1 MSIYSGTDHSH
12 EPNTKGERIMIT
24 YTEKQIAELD
34 KFYKHPRNLV
44 DLFEDTAARWSDR
57 NAIGTKNP
65 ATKQYEWISYKHL
78 AERINSARGGL
89 HQLGVNKGDAVGVII
104 GNSVEWYVLENAS
117 HGLGAMFVPMYEKE
131 LMKTWQYI
139 IRDSGLQY
147 LFVKDEILFAKIK
160 HFKDEIENL
169 KEIFIIY
176 GEGKNSLKALEET
189 GKNHPVNSYKPHWSE
204 PAELI
209 YTSGTTGDPKGVLL
223 SHGNLSACSQSG
235 YHIFPDLNETS
246 VSLAILPWAHS
257 YGLSA
262 ELHNFMQFGGA
273 IALMESVDTL
283 AEDFIKVRPTYL
295 IAVPKVFNKIYDGIQ
310 AKMHEEGGFKKMLFD
325 MTCAEAAKCRSKTHK
340 SLKLKILDK
349 IVFSKIRER
358 FGGRLTGVLTASAVM
373 NPDIAMFF
381 ADLGI
386 PTYDAYG
393 LTETSPAI
401 TMNSPLLGNK
411 YGSVGK
417 CVENMHVKIDS
428 SVADNVSDDGEIIV
442 YGAHVMMGYHN
453 KPEQTAQIMM
463 KDNWNGF
470 PGIRTGDQ
478 GRFDNEGFLYITGR
492 FKDEYKLSNGKYIHP
507 ESIETDIKL
516 VHNIANAFIW
526 GDGKAYNV
534 AVIVPDFATMKKD
547 DRIAK
552 WAQGSSAEVVKNKN
566 IQDFLSEEIKRH
578 LKKSY
583 GGYEI
588 PQKFIFASEDF
599 TLENGLVTQTM
610 KLKRKEVLKTYSTE
624 IEQLHKESEG

>member
-1 MSIYSGTDHSH
+1 
-12 EPNTKGERIMIT
+12 MIV
-24 YTEKQIAELD
+24 YTEKQIEELD

-44 DLFEDTAARWSDR
+44 DLFEDTAAKWGDR
-57 NAIGTKNP
+57 NAIGTKNLT
-65 ATKQYEWISYKHL
+65 TKQYEWITYKHL
-78 AERINSARGGL
+78 AERINNARGGL

-104 GNSVEWYVLENAS
+104 GNSVEWYVFENAS
-117 HGLGAMFVPMYEKE
+117 QGLGAMFVPMYENE
-131 LMKTWQYI
+131 LMKIWQYI
-139 IRDSGLQY
+139 IKDSGLKY
-147 LFVKDEILFAKIK
+147 LFVKDEKLFEKIK
-160 HFKDEIENL
+160 HFKDEIESL
-169 KEIFIIY
+169 KDIFIIY
-176 GEGKNSLKALEET
+176 GEGPNSLQALEEA
-189 GKNHPVNSYKPHWSE
+189 GKKNPVKSHKPHWAE

-209 YTSGTTGDPKGVLL
+209 YTSGTTGEPKGVLL
-223 SHGNLSACSQSG
+223 SHGNLSACSQAG
-235 YHIFPDLNETS
+235 YHIYPALNENS
-246 VSLAILPWAHS
+246 ISLAILPWAHS

-283 AEDFIKVRPTYL
+283 AEDFLKVRPTYL
-295 IAVPKVFNKIYDGIQ
+295 IAVPKVFNRIYDGIQ
-310 AKMHEEGGFKKMLFD
+310 AKMHADGGLKKMLFD
-325 MTCAEAAKCRSKTHK
+325 MTCREAVKCRGKENK
-340 SLKLKILDK
+340 SLKFKILDK

-358 FGGRLTGVLTASAVM
+358 FGGKLTGVLTASAVM
-373 NPDIAMFF
+373 NPEIAMFF

-401 TMNSPLLGNK
+401 TMNSPLLGNR

-417 CVENMHVKIDS
+417 CVENMHVKIDK
-428 SVADNVSDDGEIIV
+428 SVTDDDSDDGEIIV

-453 KPEQTAQIMM
+453 KPDETAKIMM
-463 KDNWNGF
+463 KDNWKGF

-478 GRFDNEGFLYITGR
+478 GRLTDDGFLYITGR

-516 VHNIANAFIW
+516 LHNITNAFVW
-526 GDGKAYNV
+526 GEGKAYNI

-552 WAQGSSAEVVKNKN
+552 WAQGSPREVVKDKN
-566 IQDFLSEEIKRH
+566 IQYFLSEEIKRH

-588 PQKFIFASEDF
+588 PQKFIFTSEDF

-610 KLKRKEVLKTYSTE
+610 KLKRKEALKAYSTE
-624 IEQLHKESEG
+624 IEKLY

>member
-1 MSIYSGTDHSH
+1 
-12 EPNTKGERIMIT
+12 MIT
-24 YTEKQIAELD
+24 YTEKQIEELD

-44 DLFEDTAARWSDR
+44 DLFEDTAAKWGDR
-57 NAIGTKNP
+57 NAIGTKNLT
-65 ATKQYEWISYKHL
+65 TKQYEWITYKHL
-78 AERINSARGGL
+78 AERINNARGGL
-89 HQLGVNKGDAVGVII
+89 RQLGVNKGDAVGVII

-131 LMKTWQYI
+131 LLKIWQYI
-139 IRDSGLQY
+139 IKDSGLKY
-147 LFVKDEILFAKIK
+147 LFVKDEKLFEKIK

-176 GEGKNSLKALEET
+176 GEGTNSLKTLEEI
-189 GKNHPVNSYKPHWSE
+189 GAKNPIQSYKPHWSE

-209 YTSGTTGDPKGVLL
+209 YTSGTTGEPKGVCL

-235 YHIFPDLNETS
+235 YHIFPVLNENST
-246 VSLAILPWAHS
+246 SLAILPWAHS

-283 AEDFIKVRPTYL
+283 AEDFLKVRPTYL

-310 AKMHEEGGFKKMLFD
+310 AKMHAEGGLKKMLFD
-325 MTCAEAAKCRSKTHK
+325 MTCREAVK
-340 SLKLKILDK
+340 SRGKVNKSVKFKILDK

-401 TMNSPLLGNK
+401 TMNSPLLGNR

-417 CVENMHVKIDS
+417 CVENMHVKIDKS
-428 SVADNVSDDGEIIV
+428 IADDESGDGEIIA

-453 KPEQTAQIMM
+453 KPGETTQVMM
-463 KDNWNGF
+463 KDNWQGF

-478 GRFDNEGFLYITGR
+478 GRLTDDGFLYITGR

-516 VHNIANAFIW
+516 LHNIANAFVW
-526 GDGKAYNV
+526 GDGRAYNI

-552 WAQGSSAEVVKNKN
+552 WAQGSSQEVVKDKN
-566 IQDFLSEEIKRH
+566 IQDFLSEGIKRH

-610 KLKRKEVLKTYSTE
+610 KLKRKEALKVYLTE
-624 IEQLHKESEG
+624 IEKLY

>member
-1 MSIYSGTDHSH
+1 
-12 EPNTKGERIMIT
+12 MIT
-24 YTEKQIAELD
+24 YTEKQIEELD
-34 KFYKHPRNLV
+34 KYYKHPRNLV
-44 DLFEDTAARWSDR
+44 DLFEDTAAKWGDR

-65 ATKQYEWISYKHL
+65 ATKQYEWITYKHL
-78 AERINSARGGL
+78 AERINHARGGL
-89 HQLGVNKGDAVGVII
+89 QSLGVSRGDAVGVIL

-131 LMKTWQYI
+131 LMKIWQYI
-139 IRDSGLQY
+139 IRDSSLKY
-147 LFVKDEILFAKIK
+147 LFVKDEKLYEKIK

-169 KEIFIIY
+169 KEIFIVY
-176 GEGKNSLKALEET
+176 GNGANSLGALEEA
-189 GKNHPVNSYKPHWSE
+189 GKKNPVASYKPHWSE
-204 PAELI
+204 AAELI
-209 YTSGTTGDPKGVLL
+209 YTSGTTGEPKGVCL
-223 SHGNLSACSQSG
+223 SHGNLSACSQAG
-235 YHIFPDLNETS
+235 YHIFPDLNEKS
-246 VSLAILPWAHS
+246 ISLAILPWAHT

-283 AEDFIKVRPTYL
+283 AEDFSKVRPTYL

-310 AKMHEEGGFKKMLFD
+310 AKMHEEGGIKKMLFD
-325 MTCAEAAKCRSKTHK
+325 MTCREAAKGRGRADK

-358 FGGRLTGVLTASAVM
+358 FGGRLSGVLTASAVM
-373 NPDIAMFF
+373 NPEIAMFF

-401 TMNSPLLGNK
+401 TMNSPLLGNR

-417 CVENMHVKIDS
+417 CVENMHVKIDRS
-428 SVADNVSDDGEIIV
+428 VSDDEGDEGEIIA

-453 KPEQTAQIMM
+453 KPQQTAQVMM
-463 KDNWNGF
+463 KDNWMGF
-470 PGIRTGDQ
+470 PGIRTGDK
-478 GRFDNEGFLYITGR
+478 GRLSEDGFLYITGR

-507 ESIETDIKL
+507 ESIENDIKL
-516 VHNIANAFIW
+516 MHNIANAFLW
-526 GDGKAYNV
+526 GEGKAYNI
-534 AVIVPDFATMKKD
+534 AVIVPDFVTMKKD
-547 DRIAK
+547 ERIAK
-552 WAQGSSAEVVKNKN
+552 WAQGSPQEVVRDKN
-566 IQDFLSEEIKRH
+566 IQDFLTAEITKH
-578 LKKSY
+578 LRKSY

-588 PQKFIFASEDF
+588 PLKFVFASEDF

-610 KLKRKEVLKTYSTE
+610 KLKRNQVFQAYSTE
-624 IEQLHKESEG
+624 IEKLYQE

>member
-1 MSIYSGTDHSH
+1 
-12 EPNTKGERIMIT
+12 MIR
-24 YTEKQIAELD
+24 YTEKQIEELD

-44 DLFEDTAARWSDR
+44 DLFEDTVARWGDR
-57 NAIGTKNP
+57 NAIGTKNRD
-65 ATKQYEWISYKHL
+65 TKQYEWITYRQL
-78 AERINSARGGL
+78 AERINEVRGGIN
-89 HQLGVNKGDAVGVII
+89 QLGIIRGDAIGVII
-104 GNSVEWYVLENAS
+104 GNSVEWYVLENAA
-117 HGLGAMFVPMYEKE
+117 HGLGAIFVPMYEKE

-139 IRDSGLQY
+139 VRNSGIKY
-147 LFVKDEILFAKIK
+147 LFVKDEELFEQIRY
-160 HFKDEIENL
+160 FKDEIKTL
-169 KEIFIIY
+169 KEVFIIY
-176 GEGKNSLKALEET
+176 GEGLNSLKALEEA
-189 GKNHPVNSYKPHWSE
+189 GKKRPVKSYKPHWTE
-204 PAELI
+204 PADLI
-209 YTSGTTGDPKGVLL
+209 YTSGTTGEPKGVLL

-235 YHIFPDLNETS
+235 YHIFPDLNENS

-283 AEDFIKVRPTYL
+283 AEDLLEVKPTFL

-310 AKMHEEGGFKKMLFD
+310 AKMHEEGGLKKLLFD
-325 MTCAEAAKCRSKTHK
+325 MSCKEAVKCRGRATK
-340 SLKLKILDK
+340 SVKLKIFDK

-358 FGGRLTGVLTASAVM
+358 FGGRLKGVLTASAVM
-373 NPDIAMFF
+373 NPQIAMFF

-393 LTETSPAI
+393 LTETAPAI
-401 TMNSPLLGNK
+401 TMNSPLRGNR

-417 CVENMHVKIDS
+417 CVENMHVKIDKS
-428 SVADNVSDDGEIIV
+428 FLSDDSPDGEIIA

-453 KPEQTAQIMM
+453 KPEKTAEIMM

-478 GRFDNEGFLYITGR
+478 GHLTSDGFLYITGR

-516 VHNIANAFIW
+516 LRNIANAFVY
-526 GDGKAYNV
+526 GEGKAYNI
-534 AVIVPDFATMKKD
+534 AIIVPDFAMMKKD

-552 WAQGSSAEVVKNKN
+552 WAQGLPQEVVNNEKVQK
-566 IQDFLSEEIKRH
+566 FLSDEIKRH
-578 LKKSY
+578 LEKSY
-583 GGYEI
+583 GSYEI
-588 PQKFIFASEDF
+588 PRKFILASEDF
-599 TLENGLVTQTM
+599 TLENGSLTQTM
-610 KLKRKEVLKTYSTE
+610 KLKRKEVLRTYLKD
-624 IEQLHKESEG
+624 IEKLY

>member
-1 MSIYSGTDHSH
+1 MLKYSQ
-12 EPNTKGERIMIT
+12 
-24 YTEKQIAELD
+24 KQIEELD

-44 DLFEDTAARWSDR
+44 DLFEDTVTKWGER

-65 ATKQYEWISYKHL
+65 QTKAYEWITYQKL
-78 AERINSARGGL
+78 AERINHVRSAI
-89 HQLGVNKGDAVGVII
+89 HQLGINKGDAVGVII
-104 GNSVEWYVLENAS
+104 GNSVEWYALENAS
-117 HGLGAMFVPMYEKE
+117 HGLGAIFVPMYEKE

-139 IRDSGLQY
+139 VRDSGVKY
-147 LFVKDEILFAKIK
+147 LFVKDEKIAEQVK
-160 HFKDEIENL
+160 HFKGEIETL
-169 KEIFIIY
+169 KEIFTIY
-176 GEGKNSLKALEET
+176 GDGEKSLKGLEEA
-189 GKNHPVNSYKPHWSE
+189 GRQNPVPSYKPHWSE

-209 YTSGTTGDPKGVLL
+209 YTSGTTGEPKGVLL

-235 YHIFPDLNETS
+235 YHIVPSLNEKA

-273 IALMESVDTL
+273 VALMESVDTL
-283 AEDFIKVRPTYL
+283 AEDLLKVKPTFL

-310 AKMHEEGGFKKMLFD
+310 AKMHEEGGIKKKLFD
-325 MTCAEAAKCRSKTHK
+325 LTCEEAVRCRGKATK

-358 FGGRLTGVLTASAVM
+358 FGGRLEGVLTASAVM
-373 NPDIAMFF
+373 NPQIAMFF

-401 TMNSPLLGNK
+401 TMNSPLWGNR

-417 CVENMHVKIDS
+417 CVENMHVRIDKS
-428 SVADNVSDDGEIIV
+428 LTGEESEEGEILA

-453 KPEQTAQIMM
+453 KPKLNSEVMLQDT
-463 KDNWNGF
+463 WNGF

-478 GRFDNEGFLYITGR
+478 GRLTADGFLYITGR
-492 FKDEYKLSNGKYIHP
+492 YKDEYKLSNGKYIHP

-516 VHNIANAFIW
+516 IRNIANAFVW
-526 GDGKAYNV
+526 GEGRDYNI
-534 AVIVPDFATMKKD
+534 AVIVPDFEAMKKD
-547 DRIAK
+547 ERISN
-552 WAQGSSAEVVKNKN
+552 WAQGSPQEVAQNKN
-566 IQDFLSEEIKRH
+566 VQDFLSAEIKKH
-578 LKKSY
+578 LQKSF

-588 PQKFIFASEDF
+588 PQRFLFTGEDF
-599 TLENGLVTQTM
+599 SLENGLVTQTM
-610 KLKRKEVLKTYSTE
+610 KLKRNVALRTYLKE
-624 IEQLHKESEG
+624 IEKLY

>member
-1 MSIYSGTDHSH
+1 
-12 EPNTKGERIMIT
+12 MIQ
-24 YTEKQIAELD
+24 YTAKQIEELD

-44 DLFEDTAARWSDR
+44 DLFEDTAAKWGDR
-57 NAIGTKNP
+57 NAIGTKNLQ
-65 ATKQYEWISYKHL
+65 TRQYEWITYKQL
-78 AERINSARGGL
+78 AERINNARSGI
-89 HQLGVNKGDAVGVII
+89 HQLGINKGDAVGVII
-104 GNSVEWYVLENAS
+104 SNSVEWYVLENAA
-117 HGLGAMFVPMYEKE
+117 HGLGAIFVPMYEKE
-131 LMKTWQYI
+131 LMRTWQYI
-139 IRDSGLQY
+139 IKDSGIKY
-147 LFVKDEILFAKIK
+147 LFVKDEKIFNQIQ
-160 HFKDEIENL
+160 HFRNEIENL

-176 GEGKNSLKALEET
+176 GEGKNSLKALEEA
-189 GKNHPVNSYKPHWSE
+189 GKNKPVKSYKPHWSE

-209 YTSGTTGDPKGVLL
+209 YTSGTTGEPKGVLL

-235 YHIFPDLNETS
+235 YHIFPDLNENT

-262 ELHNFMQFGGA
+262 ELHNLMQFGGA
-273 IALMESVDTL
+273 IALMESVNTL
-283 AEDFIKVRPTYL
+283 AEDFLKVHPTYL

-310 AKMHEEGGFKKMLFD
+310 AKMHQEGGIAKKLFD
-325 MTCAEAAKCRSKTHK
+325 MTCEEAKKCRGQSNK

-358 FGGRLTGVLTASAVM
+358 FGGRLSGVLTASAVM
-373 NPDIAMFF
+373 NPEIAMFF

-401 TMNSPLLGNK
+401 TMNSPLMGNR

-417 CVENMHVKIDS
+417 CVENMHVVIDKS
-428 SVADNVSDDGEIIV
+428 RTGGDSDEGEIIV

-453 KPEQTAQIMM
+453 KPEQTAEIMM
-463 KDNWNGF
+463 TDHWNGF
-470 PGIRTGDQ
+470 PGIHTGDQ
-478 GRFDNEGFLYITGR
+478 GRLTEDGYLYITGR

-516 VHNIANAFIW
+516 IHNIANAFVW
-526 GDGKAYNV
+526 GEGREYNI
-534 AVIVPDFATMKKD
+534 AIIVPDFETMKKD

-552 WAQGSSAEVVKNKN
+552 WAQGPPEEVVNNKN

-588 PQKFIFASEDF
+588 PQRYIFVSEDF

-610 KLKRKEVLKTYSTE
+610 KLKRNVAQKAYIKE
-624 IEQLHKESEG
+624 IEKLY

>member
-1 MSIYSGTDHSH
+1 MLA
-12 EPNTKGERIMIT
+12 

-44 DLFEDTAARWSDR
+44 DLFEDTAAKLGDR
-57 NAIGTKNP
+57 NAIGTKNLT
-65 ATKQYEWISYKHL
+65 TKQYEWITYKHL
-78 AERINSARGGL
+78 AERINNARGGL

-131 LMKTWQYI
+131 LMKIWQYI
-139 IRDSGLQY
+139 IKDSGLKY
-147 LFVKDEILFAKIK
+147 LFVKDEKLFEKIK

-176 GEGKNSLKALEET
+176 GEGKNSLKALEEA
-189 GKNHPVNSYKPHWSE
+189 GKKSQVKSYKPHWAE

-209 YTSGTTGDPKGVLL
+209 YTSGTTGEPKGVVL
-223 SHGNLSACSQSG
+223 SHGNLSACSQAG
-235 YHIFPDLNETS
+235 YHIYPNLNENS

-310 AKMHEEGGFKKMLFD
+310 AKMHEEGGLKKMLFD
-325 MTCAEAAKCRSKTHK
+325 MTCGEAVKCRGKENK
-340 SLKLKILDK
+340 SLKFKILDK

-381 ADLGI
+381 GDLGI

-401 TMNSPLLGNK
+401 TMNSPRGNR

-417 CVENMHVKIDS
+417 CVENMHVKIDK
-428 SVADNVSDDGEIIV
+428 SVADDESGDGEIIA

-453 KPEQTAQIMM
+453 KPDQTAQIMM
-463 KDNWNGF
+463 KDNWQGF

-478 GRFDNEGFLYITGR
+478 GRLTDDGFLYITGR

-516 VHNIANAFIW
+516 LHNIANAFVW
-526 GDGKAYNV
+526 GEGKSYNI
-534 AVIVPDFATMKKD
+534 AVIVPDFTTMKKD

-552 WAQGSSAEVVKNKN
+552 WAQGNPREVVKDKN
-566 IQDFLSEEIKRH
+566 IQEFLSEEIKRH

-588 PQKFIFASEDF
+588 PQKFVFATEDF

-610 KLKRKEVLKTYSTE
+610 KLKRNAALKAYSTE
-624 IEQLHKESEG
+624 IDQLY

>member
-1 MSIYSGTDHSH
+1 
-12 EPNTKGERIMIT
+12 MIT
-24 YTEKQIAELD
+24 YTEKQIEELD

-44 DLFEDTAARWSDR
+44 DLFEDTAAKWGDR
-57 NAIGTKNP
+57 NAIGTKNLT
-65 ATKQYEWISYKHL
+65 TKQYEWITYKLL
-78 AERINSARGGL
+78 AERINNTRGGL
-89 HQLGVNKGDAVGVII
+89 HQLGVNKGDAIGVII

-131 LMKTWQYI
+131 LMKIWQYI
-139 IRDSGLQY
+139 IKDSGLKY
-147 LFVKDEILFAKIK
+147 LFVKDEKLFEKIK

-176 GEGKNSLKALEET
+176 GEGPNSLKTLEEA
-189 GKNHPVNSYKPHWSE
+189 GKKNPVKSYKPHWSE

-209 YTSGTTGDPKGVLL
+209 YTSGTTGEPKGVCL

-235 YHIFPDLNETS
+235 YHIFPVLNENST
-246 VSLAILPWAHS
+246 SLAILPWAHS

-283 AEDFIKVRPTYL
+283 AEDFIKVMPTYL

-310 AKMHEEGGFKKMLFD
+310 AKMHAEGGFKKMLFD
-325 MTCAEAAKCRSKTHK
+325 MTCAEAVKCRGNANK

-373 NPDIAMFF
+373 TPDIAMFF

-401 TMNSPLLGNK
+401 TMNSPLLGNR
-411 YGSVGK
+411 YGSVGR
-417 CVENMHVKIDS
+417 CVENMHVKIDKS
-428 SVADNVSDDGEIIV
+428 IADDESGDGEIIA

-453 KPEQTAQIMM
+453 KPGETAKVMM

-470 PGIRTGDQ
+470 PGIRTGDK
-478 GRFDNEGFLYITGR
+478 GRLTADGFLYITGR

-516 VHNIANAFIW
+516 LHNIVNAFVW
-526 GDGKAYNV
+526 GEGKAYNI

-552 WAQGSSAEVVKNKN
+552 WAQGSPREVVTDKN
-566 IQDFLSEEIKRH
+566 IHDFLSDKIKRH

-588 PQKFIFASEDF
+588 PQKFIFTSEDF

-610 KLKRKEVLKTYSTE
+610 KLKRKEAMKTYLKE
-624 IEQLHKESEG
+624 IEKLY

>member
-1 MSIYSGTDHSH
+1 MLQYSQ
-12 EPNTKGERIMIT
+12 
-24 YTEKQIAELD
+24 KQIEGLD

-44 DLFEDTAARWSDR
+44 DLFEDTVTKWGER

-65 ATKQYEWISYKHL
+65 QTKAYEWISYQKL
-78 AERINSARGGL
+78 AERINHVRSAI
-89 HQLGVNKGDAVGVII
+89 HQLGINKGDAVGVII
-104 GNSVEWYVLENAS
+104 GNSVEWYALENAS
-117 HGLGAMFVPMYEKE
+117 HGLGAIFVPMYEKE

-139 IRDSGLQY
+139 VRDSGVKY
-147 LFVKDEILFAKIK
+147 LFVKDEKIAEQVK
-160 HFKDEIENL
+160 HFKGEIETL
-169 KEIFIIY
+169 KEIFTIY
-176 GEGKNSLKALEET
+176 GDGEKSLKGLEEA
-189 GKNHPVNSYKPHWSE
+189 GRQNPVPSYKPHWSE

-209 YTSGTTGDPKGVLL
+209 YTSGTTGEPKGVLL

-235 YHIFPDLNETS
+235 YHIFPSLNEKA

-273 IALMESVDTL
+273 VALMESVDTL
-283 AEDFIKVRPTYL
+283 AEDLLKVKPTFL

-310 AKMHEEGGFKKMLFD
+310 AKMHEEGGIKKKLFD
-325 MTCAEAAKCRSKTHK
+325 LTCEEAVRCRGKATK

-358 FGGRLTGVLTASAVM
+358 FGGRLEGVLTASAVM
-373 NPDIAMFF
+373 NPQIAMFF

-401 TMNSPLLGNK
+401 TMNSPLWGNR

-417 CVENMHVKIDS
+417 CVENMHVRIDKS
-428 SVADNVSDDGEIIV
+428 LTGDESEEGEILA

-453 KPEQTAQIMM
+453 KPKLNSEVMLQDT
-463 KDNWNGF
+463 WNGF

-478 GRFDNEGFLYITGR
+478 GRLTADGFLYITGR
-492 FKDEYKLSNGKYIHP
+492 YKDEYKLSNGKYIHP
-507 ESIETDIKL
+507 ESIETGIKL
-516 VHNIANAFIW
+516 IRNIANAFVW
-526 GDGKAYNV
+526 GEGRDYNI
-534 AVIVPDFATMKKD
+534 AVIVPDFAAMKKD
-547 DRIAK
+547 ERISS
-552 WAQGSSAEVVKNKN
+552 WAQGSPQEVAQNKN
-566 IQDFLSEEIKRH
+566 VQDFLSAEIKKH
-578 LKKSY
+578 LQKSF

-588 PQKFIFASEDF
+588 PQRFLFTGEDF
-599 TLENGLVTQTM
+599 SLENGLVTQTM
-610 KLKRKEVLKTYSTE
+610 KLKRNVALRTYLKE
-624 IEQLHKESEG
+624 IEKLY

>member
-1 MSIYSGTDHSH
+1 
-12 EPNTKGERIMIT
+12 MIT
-24 YTEKQIAELD
+24 YTEKQIEELD

-44 DLFEDTAARWSDR
+44 DLFEDTAAKCGDR
-57 NAIGTKNP
+57 NAIGTKNLQ
-65 ATKQYEWISYKHL
+65 TKQYEWITYKHL
-78 AERINSARGGL
+78 AERINNARGGL
-89 HQLGVNKGDAVGVII
+89 HRLGLKKGDAVGVII

-131 LMKTWQYI
+131 LMKIWQYI
-139 IRDSGLQY
+139 IKDSGLKY
-147 LFVKDEILFAKIK
+147 LFVKDEKIFEKIK
-160 HFKDEIENL
+160 HFKNEIENL
-169 KEIFIIY
+169 KEIFIIH
-176 GEGKNSLKALEET
+176 GEGKNSLQALEEA
-189 GKNHPVNSYKPHWSE
+189 GKKNPVQSYKPHWSE
-204 PAELI
+204 PADLI
-209 YTSGTTGDPKGVLL
+209 YTSGTTGEPKGVCL
-223 SHGNLSACSQSG
+223 SHGNLSACSQAG
-235 YHIFPDLNETS
+235 YHIYPDMNVNS

-283 AEDFIKVRPTYL
+283 AEDFLKIRPTYL

-310 AKMHEEGGFKKMLFD
+310 AKMRAEGGLKKMLFD
-325 MTCAEAAKCRSKTHK
+325 MTCAEAVKCRGNANK
-340 SLKLKILDK
+340 SVKFKILDK

-381 ADLGI
+381 ANLGI

-401 TMNSPLLGNK
+401 TMNSPLLGNR
-411 YGSVGK
+411 YGSVGR
-417 CVENMHVKIDS
+417 CVENMHVKIDK
-428 SVADNVSDDGEIIV
+428 SVTDDESNDGEIIV

-478 GRFDNEGFLYITGR
+478 GHLTDDGFLYITGR

-516 VHNIANAFIW
+516 LHNIANAFVW
-526 GDGKAYNV
+526 GEGKAYNI

-552 WAQGSSAEVVKNKN
+552 WAQGSPQEVVKDKN
-566 IQDFLSEEIKRH
+566 IQEFLSEEIKRH

-588 PQKFIFASEDF
+588 PLKFIFTSEDF

-610 KLKRKEVLKTYSTE
+610 KLKRNVALKAYLKE
-624 IEQLHKESEG
+624 IEQLY

>member
-1 MSIYSGTDHSH
+1 
-12 EPNTKGERIMIT
+12 MIT

>member
-1 MSIYSGTDHSH
+1 MLQYSQ
-12 EPNTKGERIMIT
+12 
-24 YTEKQIAELD
+24 KQIEGLD

-44 DLFEDTAARWSDR
+44 DLFEDTVTKWGER

-65 ATKQYEWISYKHL
+65 QTKAYEWISYQKL
-78 AERINSARGGL
+78 AKRINHVRSAI
-89 HQLGVNKGDAVGVII
+89 HQLGINKGDAVGVII
-104 GNSVEWYVLENAS
+104 GNSVEWYALENAS
-117 HGLGAMFVPMYEKE
+117 HGLGAIFVPMYEKE

-139 IRDSGLQY
+139 VRDSGVKY
-147 LFVKDEILFAKIK
+147 LFVKDEKIAEQVK
-160 HFKDEIENL
+160 HFKGEIETL
-169 KEIFIIY
+169 KEIFTIY
-176 GEGKNSLKALEET
+176 GDGEKSLKGLEEA
-189 GKNHPVNSYKPHWSE
+189 GRQNPVPSYKPHWSE

-209 YTSGTTGDPKGVLL
+209 YTSGTTGEPKGVLL

-235 YHIFPDLNETS
+235 YHIFPSLNEKA

-273 IALMESVDTL
+273 VALMESVDTL
-283 AEDFIKVRPTYL
+283 AEDLLKVKPTFL

-310 AKMHEEGGFKKMLFD
+310 AKMHEEGGIKKKLFD
-325 MTCAEAAKCRSKTHK
+325 LTCEEAVRCRGKATK

-358 FGGRLTGVLTASAVM
+358 FGGRLEGVLTASAVM
-373 NPDIAMFF
+373 NPQIAMFF

-401 TMNSPLLGNK
+401 TMNSPLWGNR

-417 CVENMHVKIDS
+417 CVENMHVKIDKS
-428 SVADNVSDDGEIIV
+428 LTGEESEEGEILA

-453 KPEQTAQIMM
+453 KPKLNSEVMLQDT
-463 KDNWNGF
+463 WNGF

-478 GRFDNEGFLYITGR
+478 GRLTADGFLYITGR
-492 FKDEYKLSNGKYIHP
+492 YKDEYKLSNGKYIHP
-507 ESIETDIKL
+507 ESIETGIKL
-516 VHNIANAFIW
+516 IRNIANAFVW
-526 GDGKAYNV
+526 GEGRDYNI
-534 AVIVPDFATMKKD
+534 AVIVPDFAAMKKD
-547 DRIAK
+547 ERISS
-552 WAQGSSAEVVKNKN
+552 WAQGSPQEVVQNKN
-566 IQDFLSEEIKRH
+566 VRDFLSAEIKKH
-578 LKKSY
+578 LQKSF

-588 PQKFIFASEDF
+588 PQRFIFTGEDF

-610 KLKRKEVLKTYSTE
+610 KLKRNVALRTYLKE
-624 IEQLHKESEG
+624 IEKLY

>member
-1 MSIYSGTDHSH
+1 MLKYSQ
-12 EPNTKGERIMIT
+12 
-24 YTEKQIAELD
+24 KQIEGLD

-44 DLFEDTAARWSDR
+44 DLLEDTVTKWGER

-65 ATKQYEWISYKHL
+65 QTKAYEWITYQKL
-78 AERINSARGGL
+78 AERINHVRSAI
-89 HQLGVNKGDAVGVII
+89 HQLGINKGDAVGVII
-104 GNSVEWYVLENAS
+104 GNSVEWYALENAS
-117 HGLGAMFVPMYEKE
+117 HGLGAIFVPMYEKE

-139 IRDSGLQY
+139 VRDSGMKY
-147 LFVKDEILFAKIK
+147 LFVKDEKIAEQVK
-160 HFKDEIENL
+160 HLKGEIETL
-169 KEIFIIY
+169 KEIFTIY
-176 GEGKNSLKALEET
+176 GDGEKSLKGLEEA
-189 GKNHPVNSYKPHWSE
+189 GRQNPVPSYKPHWSE

-209 YTSGTTGDPKGVLL
+209 YTSGTTGEPKGVLL

-235 YHIFPDLNETS
+235 YHIFPSLNEKA

-273 IALMESVDTL
+273 VALMESVDTL
-283 AEDFIKVRPTYL
+283 AEDLLKVKPTFL

-310 AKMHEEGGFKKMLFD
+310 AKMHEEGGIKKKLFD
-325 MTCAEAAKCRSKTHK
+325 LTCEEAVRCRGKATK

-358 FGGRLTGVLTASAVM
+358 FGGRLEGVLTASAVM
-373 NPDIAMFF
+373 NPQIAMFF

-401 TMNSPLLGNK
+401 TMNSPLWGNR

-417 CVENMHVKIDS
+417 CVENMHVRIDKS
-428 SVADNVSDDGEIIV
+428 LTGEESEEGEILA

-453 KPEQTAQIMM
+453 KPKLNSEVMLQDT
-463 KDNWNGF
+463 WNGF

-478 GRFDNEGFLYITGR
+478 GRLTADGFLYITGR
-492 FKDEYKLSNGKYIHP
+492 YKDEYKLSNGKYIHP
-507 ESIETDIKL
+507 ESIETGIKL
-516 VHNIANAFIW
+516 IRNIANAFVW
-526 GDGKAYNV
+526 GEGRDYNI
-534 AVIVPDFATMKKD
+534 AVIVPDFAAMKKD
-547 DRIAK
+547 ERISN
-552 WAQGSSAEVVKNKN
+552 WAQGSPQEVAQNKN
-566 IQDFLSEEIKRH
+566 VQDFLSAEIKKH
-578 LKKSY
+578 LQKSF

-588 PQKFIFASEDF
+588 PQRFLFTGEDF
-599 TLENGLVTQTM
+599 SLENGLVTQTM
-610 KLKRKEVLKTYSTE
+610 KLKRNVALRTYLKE
-624 IEQLHKESEG
+624 IEKLY

>member
-1 MSIYSGTDHSH
+1 
-12 EPNTKGERIMIT
+12 MIT
-24 YTEKQIAELD
+24 YTEKQIEELD

-44 DLFEDTAARWSDR
+44 DLFEDTAAKYGDR
-57 NAIGTKNP
+57 NAIGTKNLQ
-65 ATKQYEWISYKHL
+65 TKQYEWITYKHL
-78 AERINSARGGL
+78 AERINNARGGL
-89 HQLGVNKGDAVGVII
+89 HQLGLKKGDAVGVII

-131 LMKTWQYI
+131 LTKIWQYI
-139 IRDSGLQY
+139 IKDSGLKY
-147 LFVKDEILFAKIK
+147 LFVKDEKLFEKIR

-176 GEGKNSLKALEET
+176 GEGTNSLQALEEA
-189 GKNHPVNSYKPHWSE
+189 GKKNPVQSYKPHWSE
-204 PAELI
+204 PADLI

-223 SHGNLSACSQSG
+223 SHGNLSACSQAG
-235 YHIFPDLNETS
+235 YHIYPVLNENST
-246 VSLAILPWAHS
+246 SLAILPWAHS

-283 AEDFIKVRPTYL
+283 AEDFLKVRPTYL
-295 IAVPKVFNKIYDGIQ
+295 IAVPKVFNRIYDGIQ
-310 AKMHEEGGFKKMLFD
+310 AKMHAEGGLKKILFD
-325 MTCAEAAKCRSKTHK
+325 MTCREAVKCRAKANK
-340 SLKLKILDK
+340 SVKFKILDK

-401 TMNSPLLGNK
+401 TMNSPLLGNR

-417 CVENMHVKIDS
+417 CVENMHVKIDKS
-428 SVADNVSDDGEIIV
+428 IVDDESGDGEIIA

-453 KPEQTAQIMM
+453 KPGETAQVMM
-463 KDNWNGF
+463 KDNWQGF

-478 GRFDNEGFLYITGR
+478 GRLTDDGFLYITGR

-516 VHNIANAFIW
+516 LHNIANAFVW
-526 GDGKAYNV
+526 GDGKAYNI

-552 WAQGSSAEVVKNKN
+552 WAQSSPQEVVKDKN

-610 KLKRKEVLKTYSTE
+610 KLKRKEALKVYSTE
-624 IEQLHKESEG
+624 IEKLY

>member
-1 MSIYSGTDHSH
+1 VIQ
-12 EPNTKGERIMIT
+12 
-24 YTEKQIAELD
+24 YTQKQIEELD

-44 DLFEDTAARWSDR
+44 DLFEDTVTKWGDR

-65 ATKQYEWISYKHL
+65 QTKQYEWITYKRL
-78 AERINSARGGL
+78 AERINNVRSGIN
-89 HQLGVNKGDAVGVII
+89 QLGINKGDAVGAII

-117 HGLGAMFVPMYEKE
+117 HGLGAIFVPMYEKE

-139 IRDSGLQY
+139 IRDSGVKY
-147 LFVKDEILFAKIK
+147 LFVKDNKILEQVQQ
-160 HFKDEIENL
+160 FKNEIEAL
-169 KEIFIIY
+169 KEVFIIF
-176 GEGKNSLKALEET
+176 GEGEKSLKALEEA
-189 GKNHPVNSYKPHWSE
+189 GKRNPVKSYKPHWTE

-209 YTSGTTGDPKGVLL
+209 YTSGTTGEPKGVLL

-235 YHIFPDLNETS
+235 YHIFPSLNEKS
-246 VSLAILPWAHS
+246 ISLAILPWAHS

-283 AEDFIKVRPTYL
+283 AEDLLKVKPTFL

-310 AKMHEEGGFKKMLFD
+310 AKMQEEGGLKKMLFD
-325 MTCAEAAKCRSKTHK
+325 MSCNEAVKCRGKASK
-340 SLKLKILDK
+340 SVKLKILDK
-349 IVFSKIRER
+349 IVFLKIRER
-358 FGGRLTGVLTASAVM
+358 FGGRLEGVLTASAVM
-373 NPDIAMFF
+373 NPHIAMFF

-393 LTETSPAI
+393 LTETAPAI
-401 TMNSPLLGNK
+401 TMNSPLRGNR

-417 CVENMHVKIDS
+417 CVENMHVRIDKS
-428 SVADNVSDDGEIIV
+428 QTGEDSEDGEIIA

-453 KPEQTAQIMM
+453 KPKLTSEVMM

-478 GRFDNEGFLYITGR
+478 GHLTADGFLHITGR

-516 VHNIANAFIW
+516 LRGIANAFVW
-526 GDGKAYNV
+526 GDGKAYNI
-534 AVIVPDFATMKKD
+534 AVIVPDFAAMKKD
-547 DRIAK
+547 DRIAA
-552 WAQGSSAEVVKNKN
+552 WAQGAQSEVVKNKS
-566 IQDFLSEEIKRH
+566 IQDFLSGEIKRH
-578 LKKSY
+578 LQKSY
-583 GGYEI
+583 RGYEI
-588 PQKFIFASEDF
+588 PQQFLFTSEDF

-610 KLKRKEVLKTYSTE
+610 KLKRNAALKTYLEE
-624 IEQLHKESEG
+624 IEKVY

>member
-1 MSIYSGTDHSH
+1 MLQYSQ
-12 EPNTKGERIMIT
+12 
-24 YTEKQIAELD
+24 KQIEELD
-34 KFYKHPRNLV
+34 KFYQHPRNLV
-44 DLFEDTAARWSDR
+44 DLFEDTVTKWGER

-65 ATKQYEWISYKHL
+65 QTKAYEWITYQKL
-78 AERINSARGGL
+78 AERINHVRSAI
-89 HQLGVNKGDAVGVII
+89 HQLGINKGDAVGVII
-104 GNSVEWYVLENAS
+104 GNSVEWYALENAS
-117 HGLGAMFVPMYEKE
+117 HGLGAIFVPMYEKE

-139 IRDSGLQY
+139 VRDSGVKY
-147 LFVKDEILFAKIK
+147 LFVKDEKIAEQVK
-160 HFKDEIENL
+160 HLKGEIETL
-169 KEIFIIY
+169 KEIFTIY
-176 GEGKNSLKALEET
+176 GDGEKSLKGLEEA
-189 GKNHPVNSYKPHWSE
+189 GRQNPVPSYKPHWSE

-209 YTSGTTGDPKGVLL
+209 YTSGTTGEPKGVLL

-235 YHIFPDLNETS
+235 YHIFPSLNEKA

-273 IALMESVDTL
+273 VALMESVDTL
-283 AEDFIKVRPTYL
+283 AEDLLKVKPTFL

-310 AKMHEEGGFKKMLFD
+310 AKMHEEGGIKKKLFD
-325 MTCAEAAKCRSKTHK
+325 LTCEEAVRCRGKATK

-358 FGGRLTGVLTASAVM
+358 FGGRLEGVLTASAVM
-373 NPDIAMFF
+373 NPQIAMFF

-401 TMNSPLLGNK
+401 TMNSPLWGNR

-417 CVENMHVKIDS
+417 CVENMHVKIDKS
-428 SVADNVSDDGEIIV
+428 LTGEESEEGEILA

-453 KPEQTAQIMM
+453 KPKLNSEVMLQDT
-463 KDNWNGF
+463 WNGF

-478 GRFDNEGFLYITGR
+478 GRLTADGFLYITGR
-492 FKDEYKLSNGKYIHP
+492 YKDEYKLSNGKYIHP
-507 ESIETDIKL
+507 ESIETGIKL
-516 VHNIANAFIW
+516 IRNIANAFVW
-526 GDGKAYNV
+526 GEGRDYNI
-534 AVIVPDFATMKKD
+534 AVIVPDFAAMKKD
-547 DRIAK
+547 ERISN
-552 WAQGSSAEVVKNKN
+552 WAQGSPQEVAQNKN
-566 IQDFLSEEIKRH
+566 VQDFLSAEIKKH
-578 LKKSY
+578 LQKSF

-588 PQKFIFASEDF
+588 PQRFIFTGEDF

-610 KLKRKEVLKTYSTE
+610 KLKRNVALRTYLKE
-624 IEQLHKESEG
+624 IEKLY

>member
-1 MSIYSGTDHSH
+1 
-12 EPNTKGERIMIT
+12 MIN
-24 YTEKQIAELD
+24 YTEKQIEALD

-44 DLFEDTAARWSDR
+44 DLFEDTVAKWGDR
-57 NAIGTKNP
+57 NAIGTKNLK
-65 ATKQYEWISYKHL
+65 TKQYEWITYAQL
-78 AERINSARGGL
+78 AERINNTRSGI
-89 HQLGVNKGDAVGVII
+89 HQLGISRGDAVGVII

-117 HGLGAMFVPMYEKE
+117 HGLGALFVPMYEKE

-139 IRDSGLQY
+139 IKDSGIQY
-147 LFVKDEILFAKIK
+147 LFVKDEELFKKIQ
-160 HFKDEIENL
+160 HFKKEIENL

-176 GEGKNSLKALEET
+176 GEGEKSLKALEEA
-189 GKNHPVNSYKPHWSE
+189 GRKRPVKSYKPHWTE

-209 YTSGTTGDPKGVLL
+209 YTSGTTGEPKGVLL

-235 YHIFPDLNETS
+235 RRIFPDLNENS
-246 VSLAILPWAHS
+246 LSLAILPWAHS

-262 ELHNFMQFGGA
+262 ELHNFMLFGGA

-283 AEDFIKVRPTYL
+283 AEDFLEVRPTYL
-295 IAVPKVFNKIYDGIQ
+295 IAVPKVFNRIYDGIQ
-310 AKMHEEGGFKKMLFD
+310 TKMREEGGIKKMLFD
-325 MTCAEAAKCRSKTHK
+325 MTCREAVKCRGKAKKT
-340 SLKLKILDK
+340 LKLRIFDK
-349 IVFSKIRER
+349 IVFAKIRER

-373 NPDIAMFF
+373 NTNIAMFF

-401 TMNSPLLGNK
+401 TMNSPLMGNR

-417 CVENMHVKIDS
+417 CVENMHVKIDK
-428 SVADNVSDDGEIIV
+428 SVTAGDSDDGEIIA

-453 KPEQTAQIMM
+453 KPEQTAEIMM
-463 KDNWNGF
+463 KDRWNGF

-478 GRFDNEGFLYITGR
+478 GRLSDDGFLYITGR

-516 VHNIANAFIW
+516 LHNIVNAFVW
-526 GDGKAYNV
+526 GEGKAYNI

-547 DRIAK
+547 DRIAQ
-552 WAQGSSAEVVKNKN
+552 WAQGSPQEVVKNKK
-566 IQDFLSEEIKRH
+566 IQDFLSNEIRTH
-578 LKKSY
+578 LEPSY

-588 PQKFIFASEDF
+588 PQKFIYTSEDF

-610 KLKRKEVLKTYSTE
+610 KLKRKEVLKAYFKE
-624 IEQLHKESEG
+624 IEILY

>member
-1 MSIYSGTDHSH
+1 MLKYSQ
-12 EPNTKGERIMIT
+12 
-24 YTEKQIAELD
+24 KQIEELD

-44 DLFEDTAARWSDR
+44 DLFEDSMKKWGDR

-65 ATKQYEWISYKHL
+65 QTKQVEWITYQRL
-78 AERINSARGGL
+78 AERINHVRSGI
-89 HQLGVNKGDAVGVII
+89 HQLGINKGDAVGVII

-117 HGLGAMFVPMYEKE
+117 HGLGAIFVPMYERE

-139 IRDSGLQY
+139 VRDSGVKY
-147 LFVKDEILFAKIK
+147 LFVKDDSIAAQVK
-160 HFKDEIENL
+160 HFKDEIETL
-169 KEIFIIY
+169 KGVFTIY
-176 GEGKNSLKALEET
+176 GNGEQSLKTLEER
-189 GKNHPVNSYKPHWSE
+189 GKKNPVPSYKPHWTE

-209 YTSGTTGDPKGVLL
+209 YTSGTTGEPKGVLL

-235 YHIFPDLNETS
+235 YHIFPSLNENS

-283 AEDFIKVRPTYL
+283 AEDLLKVKPTFL

-310 AKMHEEGGFKKMLFD
+310 LKMHEEGGIKKKLFD
-325 MTCAEAAKCRSKTHK
+325 TSCAEAVRCRGKAK

-358 FGGRLTGVLTASAVM
+358 FGGRLEGVLTASAVM
-373 NPDIAMFF
+373 NPEIAMFF
-381 ADLGI
+381 ADLGL

-393 LTETSPAI
+393 LTETAPAI
-401 TMNSPLLGNK
+401 TMNSPLLGNR

-417 CVENMHVKIDS
+417 CVENMHVRIDKS
-428 SVADNVSDDGEIIV
+428 LTGEENEDGEILA

-453 KPEQTAQIMM
+453 KPKLNSEVMTQDTW
-463 KDNWNGF
+463 KGF

-478 GRFDNEGFLYITGR
+478 GRLTADGFLYITGR
-492 FKDEYKLSNGKYIHP
+492 YKDEYKLSNGKYVHP

-516 VHNIANAFIW
+516 IRNIANAFVW
-526 GDGKAYNV
+526 GEGKAYNI
-534 AVIVPDFATMKKD
+534 AVIVPDFAAMKKD
-547 DRIAK
+547 ERISK
-552 WAQGSSAEVVKNKN
+552 WAQGSPQEVVKNKN
-566 IQDFLSEEIKRH
+566 IQDFLSAEIKKQ
-578 LKKSY
+578 LQKSY

-588 PQKFIFASEDF
+588 PQRFIFAGEDF

-610 KLKRKEVLKTYSTE
+610 KLKRNVALRTYLKE
-624 IEQLHKESEG
+624 IEKLY

>member
-1 MSIYSGTDHSH
+1 
-12 EPNTKGERIMIT
+12 MIK
-24 YTEKQIAELD
+24 YTEKQIEELG

-44 DLFEDTAARWSDR
+44 DLFGDTVTKWGDR

-65 ATKQYEWISYKHL
+65 QTKQYEWITYKRL
-78 AERINSARGGL
+78 AERINNVRSGID
-89 HQLGVNKGDAVGVII
+89 QLGIHKGDAVGVII

-117 HGLGAMFVPMYEKE
+117 HGLGAIFVPMYEKE

-139 IRDSGLQY
+139 IRDSGVKY
-147 LFVKDEILFAKIK
+147 LFVKDTEILKQVR
-160 HFKDEIENL
+160 HFKDEIETL
-169 KEIFIIY
+169 KEVFIIY
-176 GEGKNSLKALEET
+176 GEGEKSLKVLEEA
-189 GKNHPVNSYKPHWSE
+189 GKKKPVKSYKPLWTE

-209 YTSGTTGDPKGVLL
+209 YTSGTTGEPKGVLL

-235 YHIFPDLNETS
+235 YHIFPSLNEKAI
-246 VSLAILPWAHS
+246 SLAILPWAHS

-273 IALMESVDTL
+273 VALMESVDTL
-283 AEDFIKVRPTYL
+283 AEDLLKVKPTFL

-310 AKMHEEGGFKKMLFD
+310 AKMHEEGGLKKRLFD
-325 MTCAEAAKCRSKTHK
+325 MSCNEAVKCRGKATK
-340 SLKLKILDK
+340 SVKLKILDK

-358 FGGRLTGVLTASAVM
+358 FGGRLEGVLTASAVM
-373 NPDIAMFF
+373 NPQIAMFF

-393 LTETSPAI
+393 LTETAPAI
-401 TMNSPLLGNK
+401 TMNSPLWGNR

-417 CVENMHVKIDS
+417 CVENMHVKIDRS
-428 SVADNVSDDGEIIV
+428 LTGEDSEDGEIIA

-453 KPEQTAQIMM
+453 KPKLTSEVMV

-478 GRFDNEGFLYITGR
+478 GHLTSDGFLHITGR

-516 VHNIANAFIW
+516 LRNIANAFVW
-526 GDGKAYNV
+526 GDGRAYNI
-534 AVIVPDFATMKKD
+534 AVIVPDFAAMKKD
-547 DRIAK
+547 DRISK
-552 WAQGSSAEVVKNKN
+552 WAQGSPQEVVKNKN
-566 IQDFLSEEIKRH
+566 IQGFLSGEIKGH
-578 LKKSY
+578 LQKSY
-583 GGYEI
+583 RGYEI
-588 PQKFIFASEDF
+588 PQQFIFSSEDF

-610 KLKRKEVLKTYSTE
+610 KLKRNAALNTYLKE
-624 IEQLHKESEG
+624 IEKLY

>member
-1 MSIYSGTDHSH
+1 
-12 EPNTKGERIMIT
+12 MIK
-24 YTEKQIAELD
+24 YTEKQIEELD

-44 DLFEDTAARWSDR
+44 DLFEDSVAKWGDR
-57 NAIGTKNP
+57 NAIGTKNLQ
-65 ATKQYEWISYKHL
+65 TKQYEWITYKHL
-78 AERINSARGGL
+78 AERINNVRGGL
-89 HQLGVNKGDAVGVII
+89 HQLGIDKGDAIGVII

-131 LMKTWQYI
+131 LMKIWQYI
-139 IRDSGLQY
+139 IRDSGLKY
-147 LFVKDEILFAKIK
+147 LFVKDEKIFEKIK
-160 HFKDEIENL
+160 HFKNEIKNL

-176 GEGKNSLKALEET
+176 GEGANSLKELEEA
-189 GKNHPVNSYKPHWSE
+189 GQKNPVKSYKPHWSE

-209 YTSGTTGDPKGVLL
+209 YTSGTTGEPKGVLL
-223 SHGNLSACSQSG
+223 SHGNLSACSQAG
-235 YHIFPDLNETS
+235 YHIYPDLNENS
-246 VSLAILPWAHS
+246 ISLAILPWAHS

-262 ELHNFMQFGGA
+262 ELHNFIQFGGA

-283 AEDFIKVRPTYL
+283 AEDFLKVRPTYL

-310 AKMHEEGGFKKMLFD
+310 AKMHEEGGLKKMLFD
-325 MTCAEAAKCRSKTHK
+325 MTCREAAKCRGKANK
-340 SLKLKILDK
+340 SVKLKILDK
-349 IVFSKIRER
+349 IVFSKIRKR

-373 NPDIAMFF
+373 NPHIAMFF

-401 TMNSPLLGNK
+401 TMNSPLWGNR

-417 CVENMHVKIDS
+417 CVENMHVKIDKS
-428 SVADNVSDDGEIIV
+428 IADDDSDDGEIIA
-442 YGAHVMMGYHN
+442 YGTHVMMGYHN

-478 GRFDNEGFLYITGR
+478 GRLTADGFLYITGR

-516 VHNIANAFIW
+516 LHNIVNAFVW
-526 GDGKAYNV
+526 GEGKAYNI
-534 AVIVPDFATMKKD
+534 AVIVPDFTTMKKD

-552 WAQGSSAEVVKNKN
+552 WAQGSPQEVIKDKN
-566 IQDFLSEEIKRH
+566 IHDFLSDEIKRH

-610 KLKRKEVLKTYSTE
+610 KLKRKEAMKTYLRE
-624 IEQLHKESEG
+624 IEKLYQE

>member
-1 MSIYSGTDHSH
+1 MLQYSQ
-12 EPNTKGERIMIT
+12 
-24 YTEKQIAELD
+24 KQIEGLD

-44 DLFEDTAARWSDR
+44 DLFEDTVTKWGER

-65 ATKQYEWISYKHL
+65 QTKAYEWITYQKL
-78 AERINSARGGL
+78 AERINHVRSAI
-89 HQLGVNKGDAVGVII
+89 HQLGINKGDAVGVII
-104 GNSVEWYVLENAS
+104 GNSVEWYALENAS
-117 HGLGAMFVPMYEKE
+117 HGLGAIFVPMYEKE

-139 IRDSGLQY
+139 VRDSGVKY
-147 LFVKDEILFAKIK
+147 LFVKDEKIAEQVK
-160 HFKDEIENL
+160 HFKGEIETL
-169 KEIFIIY
+169 KEIFTIY
-176 GEGKNSLKALEET
+176 GDGEKSLKGLEEA
-189 GKNHPVNSYKPHWSE
+189 GRQNPVPSYKPHWSE

-209 YTSGTTGDPKGVLL
+209 YTSGTTGEPKGVLL

-235 YHIFPDLNETS
+235 YHIFPSLNEKA

-273 IALMESVDTL
+273 VALMESVDTL
-283 AEDFIKVRPTYL
+283 AEDLLKVKPTFL

-310 AKMHEEGGFKKMLFD
+310 AKMHEEGGIKKKLFD
-325 MTCAEAAKCRSKTHK
+325 LTCEEAVRCRGKATK

-358 FGGRLTGVLTASAVM
+358 FGGRLEGVLTASAVM
-373 NPDIAMFF
+373 NPQIAMFF

-401 TMNSPLLGNK
+401 TMNSPLWGNR

-417 CVENMHVKIDS
+417 CVENMHVRIDKS
-428 SVADNVSDDGEIIV
+428 LTGEESEEGEILA

-453 KPEQTAQIMM
+453 KPKLNSEVMLQDT
-463 KDNWNGF
+463 WNGF

-478 GRFDNEGFLYITGR
+478 GRLTADGFLYITGR
-492 FKDEYKLSNGKYIHP
+492 YKDEYKLSNGKYIHP
-507 ESIETDIKL
+507 ESIETGIKL
-516 VHNIANAFIW
+516 IRNIANAFVW
-526 GDGKAYNV
+526 GEGRDYNI
-534 AVIVPDFATMKKD
+534 AVIVPDFAAMKKD
-547 DRIAK
+547 ERISS
-552 WAQGSSAEVVKNKN
+552 WAQGSPREVAQNKN
-566 IQDFLSEEIKRH
+566 VQDFLSAEIKKH
-578 LKKSY
+578 LQKSF

-588 PQKFIFASEDF
+588 PQRFLFTGEDF

-610 KLKRKEVLKTYSTE
+610 KLKRNVALRTYLKE
-624 IEQLHKESEG
+624 IEKLY

>member
-1 MSIYSGTDHSH
+1 
-12 EPNTKGERIMIT
+12 
-24 YTEKQIAELD
+24 
-34 KFYKHPRNLV
+34 V
-44 DLFEDTAARWSDR
+44 DLFEDSVVKWGDR
-57 NAIGTKNP
+57 NAIGTKNLQ
-65 ATKQYEWISYKHL
+65 TKQYEWITYKLL
-78 AERINSARGGL
+78 AERINNARGGL
-89 HQLGVNKGDAVGVII
+89 HQLGINKGDAVGVII

-131 LMKTWQYI
+131 LMKIWQYI
-139 IRDSGLQY
+139 IKDSGIKY
-147 LFVKDEILFAKIK
+147 LFVKDEKIFEKIK
-160 HFKDEIENL
+160 HLKNEIGNL

-176 GEGKNSLKALEET
+176 GEGKNSLKALEEI
-189 GKNHPVNSYKPHWSE
+189 GKKNPVKSYKPHWSE

-209 YTSGTTGDPKGVLL
+209 YTSGTTGEPKGVLL
-223 SHGNLSACSQSG
+223 SHGNLSACPQAG
-235 YHIFPDLNETS
+235 YHIYPDLNENS
-246 VSLAILPWAHS
+246 ISLAILPWAHS

-262 ELHNFMQFGGA
+262 ELHNLMQFGGA

-283 AEDFIKVRPTYL
+283 ADDLQKVKPTYL

-310 AKMHEEGGFKKMLFD
+310 AKMHEEGGLKKMLFD
-325 MTCAEAAKCRSKTHK
+325 MTCREAVKFRGKANK
-340 SLKLKILDK
+340 SAKLKILDK

-373 NPDIAMFF
+373 NPNIAMFF

-401 TMNSPLLGNK
+401 TMNSPLWGNK

-417 CVENMHVKIDS
+417 CVENMHVKIDK
-428 SVADNVSDDGEIIV
+428 SVTDDDSDDGEIIV
-442 YGAHVMMGYHN
+442 YGAHVMMGYYN

-478 GRFDNEGFLYITGR
+478 GRLTADGFLYITGR

-516 VHNIANAFIW
+516 LHNVVNAFVW
-526 GDGKAYNV
+526 GEGKAYNI
-534 AVIVPDFATMKKD
+534 AVIVPDFTTMKKD

-552 WAQGSSAEVVKNKN
+552 WAQGSPQEVVKDKN
-566 IQDFLSEEIKRH
+566 IQDFLSDEIKKH

-588 PQKFIFASEDF
+588 PQKFIFTSEDF

-610 KLKRKEVLKTYSTE
+610 KLKRKEAMKTYLKE
-624 IEQLHKESEG
+624 IEKLY

>member
-1 MSIYSGTDHSH
+1 
-12 EPNTKGERIMIT
+12 MIT

-44 DLFEDTAARWSDR
+44 DLFEDTAAKWSDR

-78 AERINSARGGL
+78 AERINNARGGL
-89 HQLGVNKGDAVGVII
+89 HQLGVTKGDAVGIII
-104 GNSVEWYVLENAS
+104 GNAVEWYVLENAS

-139 IRDSGLQY
+139 IRDSGLKY
-147 LFVKDEILFAKIK
+147 LFVKDEILFEKIK
-160 HFKDEIENL
+160 HFKDEIESL

-176 GEGKNSLKALEET
+176 GQGKNSLKALEEV
-189 GKNHPVNSYKPHWSE
+189 GKNHPVQSYKPHWSE

-295 IAVPKVFNKIYDGIQ
+295 IAVPKVFNRIYDGIQ
-310 AKMHEEGGFKKMLFD
+310 AKMHEQGGFKKMLFD
-325 MTCAEAAKCRSKTHK
+325 MTCAEATKCRGRAHK

-349 IVFSKIRER
+349 MVFSKIRER

-373 NPDIAMFF
+373 NPGIAMFF

-401 TMNSPLLGNK
+401 TMNSPLMGNK

-417 CVENMHVKIDS
+417 CVENMHVKIDRF
-428 SVADNVSDDGEIIV
+428 VADNESDDGEIIV

-463 KDNWNGF
+463 KDTWNGF

-547 DRIAK
+547 ERVAK
-552 WAQGSSAEVVKNKN
+552 WAQGSPAEVVKNKN

-588 PQKFIFASEDF
+588 PQKFIFTSEDF

-624 IEQLHKESEG
+624 IEQLHQESEG